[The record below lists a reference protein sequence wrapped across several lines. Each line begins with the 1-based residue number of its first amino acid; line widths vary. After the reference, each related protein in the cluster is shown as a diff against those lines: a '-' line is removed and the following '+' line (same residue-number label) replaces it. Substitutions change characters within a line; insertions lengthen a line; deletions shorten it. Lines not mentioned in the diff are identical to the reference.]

1 VSDRTLRG
9 LIGLVLAGLV
19 AVVVAGAV
27 LGTEGVARDLRDRTR
42 TALAAAGLEDV
53 LVDFSGR
60 EAELRGGNDV
70 EIRRAEALVET
81 LPGVRGVRVVRVE
94 IVEHPIVPGTAGFEL
109 DRAGDDVEISG
120 VVPTPDDAA
129 AIKVGVAEG
138 LRSVITGDVTV
149 DRSVDAA
156 PWASALP
163 DVLDLLAGVEGLEL
177 DIPGDGSLT
186 VGGTV
191 RDVSERD
198 RLAERLAEILPG
210 LTLVDELDITPASP
224 TARP

>member
-19 AVVVAGAV
+19 AVLVAGAV

-81 LPGVRGVRVVRVE
+81 LPGVRVVRAE

-138 LRSVITGDVTV
+138 LRSVITGDVAV

-210 LTLVDELDITPASP
+210 LSLVDELDIIPAAP